1 MRSNHYPFW
10 LLFAL
15 SSSKSQSFQYH
26 KQRISILPSCLSS
39 RSLLKFNFQTSIKTV
54 ERRNRLN
61 GILPLYSSKEIDS
74 NSGLDKKKKNILIDV
89 ERRSFLVKGLSVAAT
104 PFICSASPS
113 ATSAKEDLLLTD
125 PTKIVMSMDVN
136 NLPEKYASTNVS
148 DKEEVPSNTN
158 NRFCDAE
165 MQRINVFEKA
175 APSVVY
181 IDTYVEQRDAFST
194 NV

>member
-1 MRSNHYPFW
+1 
-10 LLFAL
+10 
-15 SSSKSQSFQYH
+15 
-26 KQRISILPSCLSS
+26 
-39 RSLLKFNFQTSIKTV
+39 
-54 ERRNRLN
+54 
-61 GILPLYSSKEIDS
+61 
-74 NSGLDKKKKNILIDV
+74 
-89 ERRSFLVKGLSVAAT
+89 
-104 PFICSASPS
+104 
-113 ATSAKEDLLLTD
+113 
-125 PTKIVMSMDVN
+125 MSMDVN